1 MEGGKPSDNLVRYLQ
16 KETSELILEYTTNML
31 TYYVVPNISKSLL
44 LKKSNFMENNKQ
56 FLGLINFDFVTLPSY
71 E

>member
-1 MEGGKPSDNLVRYLQ
+1 M
-16 KETSELILEYTTNML
+16 EYTTDML
-31 TYYVVPNISKSLL
+31 TYYVVPNMSKSLL

-56 FLGLINFDFVTLPSY
+56 FLGLINFDFVTLPGY